1 LTDTAVRN
9 LKPAAKPYKKSDG
22 GGLHLLV
29 TPKGSKLWRMAY
41 RFQGKQKLLSFG
53 KYPIISLSKA
63 RSERDAAKALLADG
77 IDPSSIRKAER
88 EKREE
93 PRTVEETWKTLCQE
107 WWQKRRREE
116 ASPTTLKKLTWL
128 LEKTYPALGEK
139 DPREITAPELLA
151 VLRTV
156 EAGGTFET
164 AKRLRSTCGQV
175 FRYGIATGRADRDV
189 AADLRGALTS
199 PKPKHHPAILDP
211 KGIGALIRAIR
222 DFEGD
227 PTTRTGLLL
236 AAYTFLRSGEI
247 RSAKWS
253 DIDWEAARLT
263 IPAERMKMH
272 RPHIVPL
279 SSQVRTLLREI
290 RPITGDS
297 ELMLPSLRSKGR
309 PMSENTMN
317 AALRRMGY
325 SKTEMVT
332 HGFRTIASTTLNEN
346 GFHWDWIERQL
357 AHVEGNKVRA
367 AYNAAEYLKERTKM
381 MQWYADYLDGL
392 AEGEV
397 V

>member
-53 KYPIISLSKA
+53 KYPIVSLSKA
-63 RSERDAAKALLADG
+63 RSKRDAAKALLADG

-93 PRTVEETWKTLCQE
+93 PKPLEESWKTLCQE

-253 DIDWEAARLT
+253 DIDWDAARLT

-297 ELMLPSLRSKGR
+297 ELILPSLRSKGR

>member
-1 LTDTAVRN
+1 LSTRPLTDTAVRN

-253 DIDWEAARLT
+253 DVDWEAARLT
-263 IPAERMKMH
+263 IPAERMKMD

-279 SSQVRTLLREI
+279 STQVQTILREI

-297 ELMLPSLRSKGR
+297 ELILPSLRSKGG
-309 PMSENTMN
+309 P
-317 AALRRMGY
+317 
-325 SKTEMVT
+325 
-332 HGFRTIASTTLNEN
+332 
-346 GFHWDWIERQL
+346 
-357 AHVEGNKVRA
+357 
-367 AYNAAEYLKERTKM
+367 
-381 MQWYADYLDGL
+381 
-392 AEGEV
+392 
-397 V
+397 